1 MSDGDARTALRSEV
15 SVVMQRA
22 QALNNRLRVLLR
34 TITAVERDDPEFAQE
49 MRHYGI
55 IAEFADIATS
65 IGDLDTAVA
74 ALVQR
79 LGFE

>member
-1 MSDGDARTALRSEV
+1 MVSDEV
-15 SVVMQRA
+15 AAVKERA
-22 QALNNRLRVLLR
+22 QALNDRLRALLR
-34 TITAVERDDPEFAQE
+34 TMTAVERDDPQFPQE

-74 ALVQR
+74 ALVQK
-79 LGFE
+79 LGFD

>member
-1 MSDGDARTALRSEV
+1 MSDGDARTALQSEV

-22 QALNNRLRVLLR
+22 QALNDRLRVLLS
-34 TITAVERDDPEFAQE
+34 TIKAVERDDPEFAQE
-49 MRHYGI
+49 MRHYGV

-74 ALVQR
+74 ALVRR

>member
-1 MSDGDARTALRSEV
+1 MDDKQATLKNDVAI
-15 SVVMQRA
+15 VMQRA
-22 QALNNRLRVLLR
+22 QALNERLRTMLR

-55 IAEFADIATS
+55 IAEFAEIATG

-74 ALVQR
+74 GLVRR

>member
-1 MSDGDARTALRSEV
+1 MNGEAGSTLKKDVAA
-15 SVVMQRA
+15 VMQRA
-22 QALNNRLRVLLR
+22 GVLNERLRALLR
-34 TITAVERDDPEFAQE
+34 TMTAVERDDPEFAQE

-55 IAEFADIATS
+55 IAEFAEIATG
-65 IGDLDTAVA
+65 IGDLDSAVA